1 MQSMRYARILAF
13 SLMAM
18 AAACSTVSPAWTD
31 GERALIEGA
40 DSTMRVLTV
49 NDSSD
54 LKILRA
60 QCSDFTAEELGSDLY
75 RRLESLMLATVTSP
89 EQNGV
94 GLAGPQVGLNRRI
107 VTVERQDK
115 SGRPFITYP
124 NIRITAVR
132 GDKVDGGEGCL
143 SVPGFRGRVERWRD
157 IDIQYSVLGEDGSL
171 RDTTE
176 TVRGFTAVIFQHECD
191 HLDGIIY
198 TDKATNVVSRD
209 Q

>member
-1 MQSMRYARILAF
+1 MAF

-115 SGRPFITYP
+115 SDRPFITYP

-171 RDTTE
+171 RDTIE